1 MGTGATGKFRKTL
14 TITILAG
21 ALAVVWGGSV
31 LADLCARSSDQSALS
46 ARVLQ
51 SEIMV
56 AALTCGERSRYN
68 MVVRKFERELVQ
80 QGYALRRLF
89 ERSYGRQANRHLN
102 RFVTAMAN
110 DASQRSLTDE
120 NEFCAASAQLF
131 DQLLAMTPHEFEAFA
146 ASEAFAAK
154 HGVRS
159 CDRQISEA
167 RDQ

>member
-1 MGTGATGKFRKTL
+1 MGTGATGKFRKKL
-14 TITILAG
+14 TMSVLAG
-21 ALAVVWGGSV
+21 ALAVAWGGSA
-31 LADLCARSSDQSALS
+31 LAEFCARSTDHSALS
-46 ARVLQ
+46 SRVMQ

-56 AALTCGERSRYN
+56 AALTCGERPRYN

-80 QGYALRRLF
+80 HGYALRRLF

-120 NEFCAASAQLF
+120 SEFCAASAQLF
-131 DQLLAMTPHEFEAFA
+131 DRLLTMSPHEFEVFA
-146 ASEAFAAK
+146 ASETFAAK

-159 CDRQISEA
+159 CRRQISA
-167 RDQ
+167 VSDR